1 MCLGLLLGY
10 NIGGEKGLAARQA
23 SIALTAVETL
33 QLIAQETRGCTLC
46 GLHAGRTRAVPGEG
60 PPDAKIMLIGEGPGY
75 HEDRQ
80 GRPFVGPSGQLLD
93 ELLAMAGLKRSDVF
107 IGNVVKCRPP
117 QNRDPQPDEVA
128 TCTEHYLYRQI
139 AVIDPDVVVTL
150 GRFSMSLFLPGAKI
164 SRIHGQPHS
173 VGGRLIVPMLHP
185 AAALHQPQNRPLI
198 EADFQRLPTLIAE
211 AERAAAAA
219 AAAAPAPKPNDDA
232 EPPLEQLS
240 LF

>member
-1 MCLGLLLGY
+1 
-10 NIGGEKGLAARQA
+10 
-23 SIALTAVETL
+23 LTATETL
-33 QLIAQETRGCTLC
+33 QLIAQEVKACTLC
-46 GLHAGRTRAVPGEG
+46 GLHVGRTRAVPGEG

-80 GRPFVGPSGQLLD
+80 GRPFVGPSGQFLD
-93 ELLAMAGLKRSDVF
+93 ELLGMAGLRRSDVF

-128 TCTEHYLYRQI
+128 TCTQTYLFRQVEAI
-139 AVIDPDVVVTL
+139 SPTVIVTL
-150 GRFSMSLFLPGAKI
+150 GRFSMSLFLPGERI
-164 SRIHGQPHS
+164 SRIHGQPRT
-173 VGGRLIVPMLHP
+173 VEGRLIVPMLHP

-198 EADFQRLPTLIAE
+198 EADFQRLPEILAN
-211 AERAAAAA
+211 AERAAKAV
-219 AAAAPAPKPNDDA
+219 PAVKKQDE

>member
-1 MCLGLLLGY
+1 V
-10 NIGGEKGLAARQA
+10 
-23 SIALTAVETL
+23 TAVETL
-33 QLIAQETRGCTLC
+33 QLIASEVKACTRC
-46 GLHAGRTRAVPGEG
+46 GLHVGRTRAVPGEG

-80 GRPFVGPSGQLLD
+80 GRPFVGPSGQFLD
-93 ELLAMAGLKRSDVF
+93 ELLGMASLKRSDVF

-128 TCTEHYLYRQI
+128 TCTESYLFRQI
-139 AVIDPDVVVTL
+139 EAIDPRVIVTL
-150 GRFSMSLFLPGAKI
+150 GRFSMNLFLPGEKI
-164 SRIHGQPHS
+164 SRIHGQPRT

-198 EADFQRLPTLIAE
+198 EADFQRLPAILAE
-211 AERAAAAA
+211 AERAAAQQAS
-219 AAAAPAPKPNDDA
+219 APAPRQDE
-232 EPPLEQLS
+232 EPPLEQLR

>member
-1 MCLGLLLGY
+1 M
-10 NIGGEKGLAARQA
+10 
-23 SIALTAVETL
+23 TAVETL
-33 QLIAQETRGCTLC
+33 QLIASEVKACTRC
-46 GLHAGRTRAVPGEG
+46 GLHVGRTRAVPGEG

-80 GRPFVGPSGQLLD
+80 GRPFVGPSGQFLD
-93 ELLAMAGLKRSDVF
+93 ELLGMAGLKRSDVF

-128 TCTEHYLYRQI
+128 TCTESYLFRQI
-139 AVIDPDVVVTL
+139 EAIDPRVIVTL
-150 GRFSMSLFLPGAKI
+150 GRFSMNLFLPGEKI
-164 SRIHGQPHS
+164 SRIHGQPRT

-198 EADFQRLPTLIAE
+198 EADFQRLPAILAE
-211 AERAAAAA
+211 AERAAAQQAS
-219 AAAAPAPKPNDDA
+219 APAPRQDE
-232 EPPLEQLS
+232 EPPLEQLR

>member
-1 MCLGLLLGY
+1 
-10 NIGGEKGLAARQA
+10 
-23 SIALTAVETL
+23 LTATETL
-33 QLIAQETRGCTLC
+33 QLIAQEVKTCTLC

-80 GRPFVGPSGQLLD
+80 GRPFVGPSGQFLD
-93 ELLAMAGLKRSDVF
+93 ELLAMAGLRRSDVF

-128 TCTEHYLYRQI
+128 TCTQTYLYRQI
-139 AVIDPDVVVTL
+139 DAIAPTVIVTL
-150 GRFSMSLFLPGAKI
+150 GRFSMSLFLPGERI
-164 SRIHGQPHS
+164 SRIHGQPRT
-173 VGGRLIVPMLHP
+173 VKGRLIVPMLHP

-198 EADFQRLPTLIAE
+198 EADFQHLPSILAD
-211 AERAAAAA
+211 AERAAQTVPAA
-219 AAAAPAPKPNDDA
+219 KKQDE

>member
-1 MCLGLLLGY
+1 
-10 NIGGEKGLAARQA
+10 
-23 SIALTAVETL
+23 LTATETL
-33 QLIAQETRGCTLC
+33 QLIAQEVKTCTLC

-80 GRPFVGPSGQLLD
+80 GRPFVGPSGQFLD
-93 ELLAMAGLKRSDVF
+93 ELLAMAGLRRSDVF

-128 TCTEHYLYRQI
+128 TCTESYLFRQI
-139 AVIDPDVVVTL
+139 DAIAPTVIVTL
-150 GRFSMSLFLPGAKI
+150 GRFSMSLFLPGERI
-164 SRIHGQPHS
+164 SRIHGQPRT
-173 VGGRLIVPMLHP
+173 VKGRLIVPMLHP

-198 EADFQRLPTLIAE
+198 EADFQRLPEILASAE
-211 AERAAAAA
+211 SQAE
-219 AAAAPAPKPNDDA
+219 AAPAVKQQDED
-232 EPPLEQLS
+232 PPLEQLS

>member
-1 MCLGLLLGY
+1 M
-10 NIGGEKGLAARQA
+10 
-23 SIALTAVETL
+23 TAVETL
-33 QLIAQETRGCTLC
+33 QLIARETQGCTRC
-46 GLHAGRTRAVPGEG
+46 GLHTGRTRAVPGEG
-60 PPDAKIMLIGEGPGY
+60 PADAKIMLIGEGPGY

-93 ELLAMAGLKRSDVF
+93 ELLALAGLRRSDVF

-128 TCTEHYLYRQI
+128 TCTENYLFRQI
-139 AVIDPDVVVTL
+139 VAIDPDVVVTL

-164 SRIHGQPHS
+164 SRIHGQPHT

-198 EADFQRLPTLIAE
+198 EADFQRLPELIAE
-211 AERAAAAA
+211 AERAAAEQAK
-219 AAAAPAPKPNDDA
+219 APPQPTADD

>member
-1 MCLGLLLGY
+1 M
-10 NIGGEKGLAARQA
+10 
-23 SIALTAVETL
+23 TAVETL

-46 GLHAGRTRAVPGEG
+46 GLHTGRTRAVPGEG

-93 ELLAMAGLKRSDVF
+93 ELLALAGLKRSDVF

-198 EADFQRLPTLIAE
+198 EADFQRLPALIAE
-211 AERAAAAA
+211 AERAAAAQ
-219 AAAAPAPKPNDDA
+219 AAAPPPKEQPKDD